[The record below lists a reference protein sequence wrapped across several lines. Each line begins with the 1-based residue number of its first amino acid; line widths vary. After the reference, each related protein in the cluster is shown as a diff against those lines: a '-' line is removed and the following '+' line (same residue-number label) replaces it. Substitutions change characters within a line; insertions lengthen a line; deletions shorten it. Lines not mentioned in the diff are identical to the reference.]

1 MGISAS
7 LVKELRDKTGA
18 GMMACKK
25 ALQEKEGD
33 IEAAVVLLREQ
44 GITDAAKRASKPTGQ
59 GVVGSYVH
67 GHGKIGVLVEINC
80 ETDFVARNTDF
91 QKLVKD
97 IAMQVCSASP
107 LYVSREDVPAEVVER
122 ERAIYRTQAA
132 STGKPEKILDRIAD
146 GKMEKFYERVCL
158 LDQPFN
164 QDDSVKIRD
173 YLNEVTAKLGENIR
187 IRRFARFQ
195 LGEDLEA

>member
-1 MGISAS
+1 MEILAS
-7 LVKELRDKTGA
+7 LVKELRNKTGA

-33 IEAAVVLLREQ
+33 IEAAGVLLREQ
-44 GITDAAKRASKPTGQ
+44 GIADAAKRASKPTGQ
-59 GVVGSYVH
+59 GAIGSYIH
-67 GHGKIGVLVEINC
+67 GQGKIGVLLEVNC
-80 ETDFVARNTDF
+80 ETDFVARNADF
-91 QKLVKD
+91 QKFVKD

-122 ERAIYRTQAA
+122 EHAIYRTQAA
-132 STGKPEKILDRIAD
+132 ATGKPEKILDRIAD

-164 QDDSVKIRD
+164 QDDRIKIRD
-173 YLNEVTAKLGENIR
+173 YLTEITAKLGENIK
-187 IRRFARFQ
+187 IQRFARFQ
-195 LGEDLEA
+195 LGEVLET

>member
-44 GITDAAKRASKPTGQ
+44 GIADAAKRAAKPTGQ

-67 GHGKIGVLVEINC
+67 GQGKIGVLVEINC

-97 IAMQVCSASP
+97 IAMQVCSARP
-107 LYVSREDVPAEVVER
+107 LYVSREDVPADVVER
-122 ERAIYRTQAA
+122 ERAIYRTQAE

>member
-7 LVKELRDKTGA
+7 LVKELRNKTGA

-44 GITDAAKRASKPTGQ
+44 GIADAAKRASKPTGQ

-107 LYVSREDVPAEVVER
+107 LYVSREDVPAEVVEG